1 MNNGLTLCGMGTDGL
16 SSAIFRAAGRL
27 QRRGVEAAAVE
38 PGFCSTGQSFL
49 AGLQGRRERKAPVS
63 RIAHTWRQ
71 SASEVNPEA
80 KNNTFFPERKQPPDP
95 AGRIGLTERNGPGY
109 GFLARELPGEA
120 LQLFGR
126 EREFERFTVQQL
138 MAAVPH
144 G

>member
-1 MNNGLTLCGMGTDGL
+1 MRDGD
-16 SSAIFRAAGRL
+16 GRL
-27 QRRGVEAAAVE
+27 VVLRFSGRPADSKDAASRPRQLNRVFA
-38 PGFCSTGQSFL
+38 PRGQSFL

-71 SASEVNPEA
+71 PASEANPEA
-80 KNNTFFPERKQPPDP
+80 KNKTFFPERKQPPDP

-126 EREFERFTVQQL
+126 EREFERFAVQQL

>member
-1 MNNGLTLCGMGTDGL
+1 MPVCREGGNG
-16 SSAIFRAAGRL
+16 R
-27 QRRGVEAAAVE
+27 
-38 PGFCSTGQSFL
+38 P
-49 AGLQGRRERKAPVS
+49 PVS

-126 EREFERFTVQQL
+126 EREFERFAVQQL
-138 MAAVPH
+138 MAVVPH